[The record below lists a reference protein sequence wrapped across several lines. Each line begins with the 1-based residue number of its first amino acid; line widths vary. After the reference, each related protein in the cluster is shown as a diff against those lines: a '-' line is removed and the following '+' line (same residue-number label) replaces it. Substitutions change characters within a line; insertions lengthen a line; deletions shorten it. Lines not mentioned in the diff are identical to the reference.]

1 MIRYDWNGAK
11 VEGNMRT
18 GHHIDLP
25 EANRRILIE
34 EGVSPGNI
42 QVSGIGTYESD
53 SLYSARSEG
62 LESGRNINAIMLVR

>member
-1 MIRYDWNGAK
+1 MIRYDWNGAM
-11 VEGNMRT
+11 VEGNMGT

-34 EGVSPGNI
+34 EGVSPGKI
-42 QVSGIGTYESD
+42 QVSGICTYETD
-53 SLYSARSEG
+53 SLYPARREG